1 MYNLNNENNQ
11 IFISSI
17 IIAILFFMFVMPAIE
32 SCYTQE
38 KKNFFN
44 RQITDIVAHQIGR
57 IEPPYPHIRI
67 IKIPYNKHYGHS
79 QDRRY

>member
-17 IIAILFFMFVMPAIE
+17 IIAVIFFLFVMPAVE

-38 KKNFFN
+38 KKILKEKFN
-44 RQITDIVAHQIGR
+44 SMFD
-57 IEPPYPHIRI
+57 
-67 IKIPYNKHYGHS
+67 KLKNNNSS
-79 QDRRY
+79 Q

>member
-38 KKNFFN
+38 KKNLKEKFDNIFDKVKN
-44 RQITDIVAHQIGR
+44 D
-57 IEPPYPHIRI
+57 
-67 IKIPYNKHYGHS
+67 NSS
-79 QDRRY
+79 Q

>member
-38 KKNFFN
+38 KKNLKEKLLIKN
-44 RQITDIVAHQIGR
+44 VDIKDKKRINIGLF
-57 IEPPYPHIRI
+57 
-67 IKIPYNKHYGHS
+67 
-79 QDRRY
+79 

>member
-17 IIAILFFMFVMPAIE
+17 IIAVLFFLFVMPAIE

-38 KKNFFN
+38 KKILKEN
-44 RQITDIVAHQIGR
+44 IVQNIFICKKG
-57 IEPPYPHIRI
+57 E
-67 IKIPYNKHYGHS
+67 YNYLL
-79 QDRRY
+79 

>member
-17 IIAILFFMFVMPAIE
+17 IIAVLFFIFVMPAVE

-38 KKNFFN
+38 KKKLKDNFQNIFDKLED
-44 RQITDIVAHQIGR
+44 DIYSKQ
-57 IEPPYPHIRI
+57 
-67 IKIPYNKHYGHS
+67 NNSS
-79 QDRRY
+79 Q